1 MRLDTLG
8 VDESVSI
15 LFPPAAL
22 ADELAFLPV
31 STTVVDGSGGELHGC
46 QAVVTFRHW
55 DAYDDL
61 AWVHSIQSGVDQ
73 FPFDRLRAADV
84 ALTNSTG
91 IHGDAIG
98 EAVASYALAFSRRL
112 HEHVANQQDATWS
125 PPEWDE
131 AWTVH
136 GERACVL
143 GLGTLGRGVV
153 DRLTGLGVEVTGVR
167 RTATPEPGVET
178 VYTPAKLETAVSDA
192 RFVVAAVP
200 LTDDTRGLID
210 ADVLAAMR
218 EDAYLINVARGAVV
232 DQSALIDAVN
242 GGSIAGAALDVFE
255 TEPLPESSPLW
266 GMDEVIVSPH
276 CAGFTDRYHEH
287 VGSIVAENVDRIRA
301 DEDLLN
307 RVV

>member
-15 LFPPAAL
+15 LFPPAEL
-22 ADELAFLPV
+22 ADELADLPV
-31 STTVVDGSGGELHGC
+31 PTTVVDGADGIDDC
-46 QAVVTFRHW
+46 QAVVTFRYW

-73 FPFDRLRAADV
+73 FPFDRLRAADI

-112 HEHVANQQDATWS
+112 HHHIANQGDATWS
-125 PPEWDE
+125 PPAWDE
-131 AWTVH
+131 AWTVR
-136 GERACVL
+136 GERACVI

-153 DRLTGLGVEVTGVR
+153 DRLTGLGMDITGVR
-167 RTATPEPGVET
+167 RTPTPEPGVET

-218 EDAYLINVARGAVV
+218 EDAYLLNVARGAVV
-232 DQSALIDAVN
+232 DQEALIDAIDE
-242 GGSIAGAALDVFE
+242 GSIAGAALDVFE

-287 VGSIVAENVDRIRA
+287 VGSIVAENVARLRA
-301 DEDLLN
+301 DEDLVN
-307 RVV
+307 RVL

>member
-15 LFPPAAL
+15 LFPPAVLAAEL
-22 ADELAFLPV
+22 ADLPV
-31 STTVVDGSGGELHGC
+31 ETAVVDGAEGLDGC
-46 QAVVTFRHW
+46 QAAVTFSYH
-55 DAYDDL
+55 DAFDDL
-61 AWVHSIQSGVDQ
+61 AWVHSIQSGVDG
-73 FPFDRLRAADV
+73 FPHDRMRAAGV

-112 HEHVANQQDATWS
+112 HDHIANQQDAAWS
-125 PPEWDE
+125 PPAWDE
-131 AWTVH
+131 AWTVR
-136 GERACVL
+136 GERACIV

-153 DRLTGLGVEVTGVR
+153 DRLTGLGVDVTGVR
-167 RTATPEPGVET
+167 RTPTPEPGVDR
-178 VYTPAKLETAVSDA
+178 VYTPSKLREAVSEA

-210 ADVLAAMR
+210 ADILAAMR
-218 EDAYLINVARGAVV
+218 DDAYLINVARGAVV
-232 DQSALIDAVN
+232 DQSALVDALQD
-242 GGSIAGAALDVFE
+242 GEIAGAALDVFE
-255 TEPLPESSPLW
+255 TEPLPASSPLW

-287 VGSIVAENVDRIRA
+287 VAAIVAENVDRIRA
-301 DEDLLN
+301 DDDLTN
-307 RVV
+307 RVL

>member
-1 MRLDTLG
+1 MRLDALG

-15 LFPPAAL
+15 LFPPEVL
-22 ADELAFLPV
+22 VDELADLPV
-31 STTVVDGSGGELHGC
+31 TTTVVDGSADDIGDC
-46 QAVVTFRHW
+46 QAAVTFDYR
-55 DAYDDL
+55 DAFDDL
-61 AWVHSIQSGVDQ
+61 GWIHSIQSGVDQ
-73 FPFDRLRAADV
+73 FPHDRMRAADV

-112 HEHVANQQDATWS
+112 HDHVANQQDATWS
-125 PPEWDE
+125 PPAWDD

-136 GERACVL
+136 GERACVI

-153 DRLTGLGVEVTGVR
+153 DRLTGLGVNVTGVR
-167 RTATPEPGVET
+167 RTPTPEPGVET
-178 VYTPAKLETAVSDA
+178 VYTPSNLRTAVSDA

-200 LTDDTRGLID
+200 LTDDTRGLIN
-210 ADVLAAMR
+210 AAVLAEMR
-218 EDAYLINVARGAVV
+218 DDAYLINVARGGVV
-232 DQSALIDAVN
+232 DQSALVDALED
-242 GGSIAGAALDVFE
+242 GGIAGAALDVFE

-287 VGSIVAENVDRIRA
+287 VGSIVAENVDRVRT
-301 DEDLLN
+301 DEPLVN
-307 RVV
+307 RVL

>member
-1 MRLDTLG
+1 MRLDTRG

-15 LFPPAAL
+15 LFPPEVL
-22 ADELAFLPV
+22 VDELAELPV
-31 STTVVDGSGGELHGC
+31 TTTVVDGSRGLDDC
-46 QAVVTFRHW
+46 QAVVTFSYW

-61 AWVHSIQSGVDQ
+61 GWVHSIQSGVDQ
-73 FPFDRLRAADV
+73 FPFDRMRAADV

-112 HEHVANQQDATWS
+112 HEHVANQGEATWS
-125 PPEWDE
+125 PPAWDD
-131 AWTVH
+131 AWTVR
-136 GERACVL
+136 GERACVV

-153 DRLTGLGVEVTGVR
+153 DRLTGLGVEITGVR
-167 RTATPEPGVET
+167 RTPTPEPGVDD
-178 VYTPAKLETAVSDA
+178 VYTPSKLRAAVSDA

-232 DQSALIDAVN
+232 DQSALVDALD
-242 GGSIAGAALDVFE
+242 GGEIAGAALDVFE

-276 CAGFTDRYHEH
+276 CAGFTHRYHEH
-287 VGSIVAENVDRIRA
+287 VGSIVAENVERLRA
-301 DEDLLN
+301 DDDLAN
-307 RVV
+307 RVL

>member
-15 LFPPAAL
+15 LFPPEIL
-22 ADELAFLPV
+22 VEELAGLPV
-31 STTVVDGSGGELHGC
+31 TTTVVNGSHGLDDC
-46 QAVVTFRHW
+46 QAVVTFDYW
-55 DAYDDL
+55 DACDDL
-61 AWVHSIQSGVDQ
+61 GWVHSIQSGVDQ
-73 FPFDRLRAADV
+73 FPFDRMRAADV

-98 EAVASYALAFSRRL
+98 ETVAGYALAFSRRL
-112 HEHVANQQDATWS
+112 HEHVANQGEATWS
-125 PPEWDE
+125 PPEWDD
-131 AWTVH
+131 AWTVR
-136 GERACVL
+136 GERACVV

-153 DRLTGLGVEVTGVR
+153 DRLTGLGVEITGVR
-167 RTATPEPGVET
+167 RTPTPEPGVDE
-178 VYTPAKLETAVSDA
+178 VYTPSELRDAVSNA

-200 LTDDTRGLID
+200 LTDDTRGLLD

-232 DQSALIDAVN
+232 DQPALVSALED
-242 GGSIAGAALDVFE
+242 GEIAGAALDVFE
-255 TEPLPESSPLW
+255 TEPLPDSSPLW

-276 CAGFTDRYHEH
+276 CAGFTHRYHKH
-287 VGSIVAENVDRIRA
+287 VGSIVAENVERLQVGN
-301 DEDLLN
+301 DLIN

>member
-15 LFPPAAL
+15 LFPPTVLAEEL
-22 ADELAFLPV
+22 ADLPV
-31 STTVVDGSGGELHGC
+31 ETTVVDGSEGLDGC
-46 QAVVTFRHW
+46 QAAVTFSYH
-55 DAYDDL
+55 DAFDDL
-61 AWVHSIQSGVDQ
+61 GWIHSIQSGVDQ
-73 FPFDRLRAADV
+73 FPFDRMEAAGV

-112 HEHVANQQDATWS
+112 HDHVRNQQDATWA

-131 AWTVH
+131 AWTVN
-136 GERACVL
+136 GERACVV
-143 GLGTLGRGVV
+143 GLGTLGRGAV
-153 DRLTGLGVEVTGVR
+153 DRLTGLGVDVTGVR
-167 RTATPEPGVET
+167 RTPTPEPGVER
-178 VYTPAKLETAVSDA
+178 VYTPARLEAAVSEA

-200 LTDDTRGLID
+200 LTDDTHGLID

-232 DQSALIDAVN
+232 DESALVDALAD
-242 GGSIAGAALDVFE
+242 GEIAGAALDVFE
-255 TEPLPESSPLW
+255 TEPLPASSPLW
-266 GMDEVIVSPH
+266 GMEEVIVSPH

-287 VGSIVAENVDRIRA
+287 VGSIVAENVDRLRA
-301 DEDLLN
+301 GDDLVN
-307 RVV
+307 RVL

>member
-15 LFPPAAL
+15 LFPPAVLAEEL
-22 ADELAFLPV
+22 ADLPV
-31 STTVVDGSGGELHGC
+31 STTVVDGSEGLDGC
-46 QAVVTFRHW
+46 QAVVTFRYW

-61 AWVHSIQSGVDQ
+61 AWVHSVQSGVDQ
-73 FPFDRLRAADV
+73 FPFDRMRAADV

-112 HEHVANQQDATWS
+112 HRHIANQQDATWS
-125 PPEWDE
+125 PPAWDE
-131 AWTVH
+131 AWTVR
-136 GERACVL
+136 GERACVI

-153 DRLTGLGVEVTGVR
+153 DRLTGLGIHVTGVR
-167 RTATPEPGVET
+167 RTPTPEPGVEN
-178 VYTPAKLETAVSDA
+178 VYTPSRLREAVSDA

-218 EDAYLINVARGAVV
+218 EDAYLINVARGSVV
-232 DQSALIDAVN
+232 DQSALVDTLED
-242 GGSIAGAALDVFE
+242 GEIAGAALDVFE

-276 CAGFTDRYHEH
+276 CAGFTRQYYEH

-301 DEDLLN
+301 DEDLVN
-307 RVV
+307 RVL